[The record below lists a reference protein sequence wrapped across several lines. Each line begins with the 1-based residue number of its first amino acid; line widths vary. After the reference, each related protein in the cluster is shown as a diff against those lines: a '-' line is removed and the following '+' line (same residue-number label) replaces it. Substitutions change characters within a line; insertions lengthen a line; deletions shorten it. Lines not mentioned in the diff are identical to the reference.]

1 MSFQTFL
8 GSLIIVIID
17 QLQRSLVESVY
28 SLIEPINC
36 QCRPHI
42 ETNRLVYTA
51 NQFAG
56 FYMRAT
62 LEINGLIDGYETLR
76 L

>member
-28 SLIEPINC
+28 SLTEPINC
-36 QCRPHI
+36 PCRPHI

>member
-17 QLQRSLVESVY
+17 QLQRSLIESVY

-36 QCRPHI
+36 QCRPDI
-42 ETNRLVYTA
+42 ETNRLVYTG
-51 NQFAG
+51 NQFTG

-62 LEINGLIDGYETLR
+62 LEINELIDGYETLR